1 MQASDIYINTYV
13 SWTLNNNFT
22 YLVIWYELH
31 CLWRVT
37 LLIQIVEKS
46 HCRSRP
52 PHCRILPH
60 ILHPL
65 IPRHFHLWYHTI
77 RLCSQTRVYVSV
89 IMTSYSFYRL
99 CQASDQWWSVR
110 VLSGRSQVLL
120 PLNFR
125 GVSCLTTINDTLK
138 SSADLLSSIES
149 KRKVLY
155 REDHTPKSFVS
166 DKLKYFQKA
175 QERDRVKVLHEK
187 LQEASQTIKLA
198 RTLINL
204 KRKFPS
210 HIWKDRKSR
219 REKENKRKLRWKY
232 KIKGEAFTTEPGI
245 LASRK
250 THLKRG
256 T

>member
-99 CQASDQWWSVR
+99 CQASDQWWSVP

-120 PLNFR
+120 PLTFR
-125 GVSCLTTINDTLK
+125 SVSCLTTINDTLK
-138 SSADLLSSIES
+138 SSADLLSFIDS
-149 KRKVLY
+149 
-155 REDHTPKSFVS
+155 
-166 DKLKYFQKA
+166 
-175 QERDRVKVLHEK
+175 
-187 LQEASQTIKLA
+187 
-198 RTLINL
+198 
-204 KRKFPS
+204 
-210 HIWKDRKSR
+210 
-219 REKENKRKLRWKY
+219 
-232 KIKGEAFTTEPGI
+232 
-245 LASRK
+245 
-250 THLKRG
+250 
-256 T
+256 